1 MRFEQWLQFI
11 LIPRIKSIIE
21 ERDEF
26 PDGSMLAP
34 YAIRYFDGD
43 LDAGPLHDLLYE
55 LDDLANG
62 PSADDFDVAPSS
74 SPPAEMP
81 PTVYLGDTAIPQVV
95 FTLADLLPQFEGD
108 PLESQFQT
116 FDTFL
121 SVLSPEVRPEIS
133 RLLLTAAGKSSNPS
147 SRLRIEKAAM
157 SIANGGRA
165 AEPYNHEEAMR
176 KYQEEFRKSY
186 PQT

>member
-1 MRFEQWLQFI
+1 MGCGASSFGAICEHGGFGENTMRFEQWL
-11 LIPRIKSIIE
+11 
-21 ERDEF
+21 
-26 PDGSMLAP
+26 
-34 YAIRYFDGD
+34 
-43 LDAGPLHDLLYE
+43 
-55 LDDLANG
+55 
-62 PSADDFDVAPSS
+62 
-74 SPPAEMP
+74 
-81 PTVYLGDTAIPQVV
+81 
-95 FTLADLLPQFEGD
+95 
-108 PLESQFQT
+108 QFQT